1 MVPHGRVS
9 EKQGQAV
16 QEILFAESGD
26 ERGPQAWRPIHYLGS
41 KLRLIDSIGEILDEL
56 DPSGGGVCDLFAGSG
71 TVSLALSRSRN
82 VVAAD
87 IQEYARVICSALLGP
102 LGEFGDCEALV
113 DGVVAKARKI
123 GGELNPCVRPLV
135 ELETRAIESANLD
148 PDLLCSIVEDGS
160 LIAGSSTDICS
171 ELAGAKQE
179 AKRRIAESNAS
190 SKLVATR
197 YFGGLYF
204 AYEQAFWIDC
214 FSEAVAT
221 LPEDLQNVGLAS
233 VLSTASSVVNT
244 VGKQFAQPMRPR
256 RKNGSVKTHLVQQM
270 CRDRKIAIEPT
281 FIDWIE
287 KYLEIPRVGCHRV
300 VRADY
305 REVLEK
311 HCKDVSA
318 IYADPPYTRD
328 HYSRFYHVLETL
340 CLRDSPT
347 VSSRFLNGSGPTS
360 RGVYRQDR
368 HQSPFCIK
376 SQAAEAFVAMFRG
389 AEKLKI
395 PMLLSYS
402 PYVRNGHPR
411 LMPVDGI
418 IEIASNF
425 FSEVRVTRANGVTHS
440 KLNRA
445 ELEMDV
451 PENAE
456 ILVACR

>member
-1 MVPHGRVS
+1 MVTRGLVTGKH
-9 EKQGQAV
+9 GQAV
-16 QEILFAESGD
+16 QQTLLAESGD
-26 ERGPQAWRPIHYLGS
+26 ERGPRAWRPIHYLGS
-41 KLRLIDSIGEILDEL
+41 KLRLVDSIGEILDEL
-56 DPSGGGVCDLFAGSG
+56 DPSGGRVCDLFAGSG
-71 TVSLALSRSRN
+71 TVSLALSRCRN
-82 VVAAD
+82 IVAAD

-123 GGELNPCVRPLV
+123 GEGLNHCVRPLI
-135 ELETRAIESANLD
+135 ELEATAIESANLD
-148 PDLLCSIVEDGS
+148 PELLCSIVEDGS
-160 LIAGSSTDICS
+160 LIVGNSTDICS

-179 AKRRIAESNAS
+179 VERRIAESNAS

-221 LPEDLQNVGLAS
+221 LPEDLQNVGIAG

-256 RKNGSVKTHLVQQM
+256 KKTGSVKTHLVQQM

-281 FIDWIE
+281 FVDWIQ
-287 KYLEIPRVGCHRV
+287 KYLDIPHVGCHRV

-347 VSSRFLNGSGPTS
+347 VTSRFLNGSGPTS
-360 RGVYRQDR
+360 RGVYRPNR

-376 SQAAEAFVAMFRG
+376 SQAADAFVAMFRG
-389 AEKLKI
+389 AEKLAI

-402 PYVRNGHPR
+402 PYVQNGHPR

-418 IEIASNF
+418 VEIASNF
-425 FSEVRVTRANGVTHS
+425 FSEVRVVPANGVTHS
-440 KLNRA
+440 KLNKA
-445 ELEMDV
+445 EVEMDV

-456 ILVACR
+456 VFVVCR